1 MAQIA
6 AIYRY
11 PVKGLTPE
19 PLTSVKLAAGTT
31 LPADRRYAIE
41 NGPSGFDP
49 AAPAH
54 FPKIRFLMLMKN
66 ERLAKLTTTYDDATE
81 TLTISE
87 GGREV
92 ARGDLRTADGRAAIE
107 RFFSNYCAD
116 ELRGPPKILQAH
128 GHSFTD
134 FPQKAVS
141 VINLASVAA
150 LETAI
155 GAPVDPLRF
164 RANIYVNDWPAWREF
179 EWLDQVLAIGPN
191 VRARVIKRI
200 VRCAATNVDPT
211 AGVRDLSIPETLMRV
226 YGHQDCGIY
235 LDIIAGG
242 MISAGDHV
250 DLMRTG

>member
-19 PLTSVKLAAGTT
+19 PLTSVKLAAGST

-49 AAPAH
+49 GAPAH

-66 ERLAKLTTTYDDATE
+66 ERLARLTTTYDDATE
-81 TLTISE
+81 TLTVSE

-92 ARGDLRTADGRAAIE
+92 TRGDLRTSDGRAAIE
-107 RFFSNYCAD
+107 RFFSDYCAD
-116 ELRGPPKILQAH
+116 ELRGPPKILHAQD
-128 GHSFTD
+128 HSFTD

-141 VINLASVAA
+141 LINLASVAA

-179 EWLDQVLAIGPN
+179 EWLDQVVAIGPD

-200 VRCAATNVDPT
+200 VRCAATNVDPAT
-211 AGVRDLSIPETLMRV
+211 GMRDLSIPETLMRA

-250 DLMRTG
+250 DLAPAG

>member
-19 PLTSVKLAAGTT
+19 PLTSVKLAAGST

-66 ERLAKLTTTYDDATE
+66 ERLARLTTTYDDATE
-81 TLTISE
+81 TLTVSE

-107 RFFSNYCAD
+107 QFFAAYCAD
-116 ELRGPPKILQAH
+116 ELRGPPKILQAPD
-128 GHSFTD
+128 HSFSD
-134 FPQKAVS
+134 VS
-141 VINLASVAA
+141 AKRCLGHQSGVGGGARNRDRRAGRSVA
-150 LETAI
+150 LSRQY
-155 GAPVDPLRF
+155 LCQR
-164 RANIYVNDWPAWREF
+164 
-179 EWLDQVLAIGPN
+179 LAGL
-191 VRARVIKRI
+191 
-200 VRCAATNVDPT
+200 
-211 AGVRDLSIPETLMRV
+211 AGI
-226 YGHQDCGIY
+226 
-235 LDIIAGG
+235 
-242 MISAGDHV
+242 
-250 DLMRTG
+250 